1 VKKKKKENKIKN
13 KNKNKKLRD
22 CCEACFVH
30 EAFAARRCVCVCV
43 PCAVVVIERICS
55 HCWSSFFNAS

>member
-22 CCEACFVH
+22 CYEACFVH
-30 EAFAARRCVCVCV
+30 EAFAARRCVCVRV
-43 PCAVVVIERICS
+43 RTLRGRGHRA
-55 HCWSSFFNAS
+55 HL